1 MDEKKSTYNGN
12 TDARRKAVNKYHKD
26 SIDTISVRV
35 PKGKK
40 EYYKGAADKSG
51 MSLNQFAV
59 ASMDEKITRDNLS

>member
-1 MDEKKSTYNGN
+1 MDEKKSTYKGS
-12 TDARRKAVNKYHKD
+12 TDARRRANAKYQRETVENM
-26 SIDTISVRV
+26 TIRV